1 MSAVPF
7 NPRKYAAARW
17 TECGRIYPT
26 LDCWGFVRAVLR
38 ECAGVDVAEF
48 CGATAKTMTKKFNC
62 AVAEFE
68 ELPARVAPNHAVC
81 CFFTP
86 AGALCHVGIVE
97 GGRVWQ
103 LDKNRGLISDPTEKF
118 FRPSVKFFMHKELK
132 NASKDI

>member
-17 TECGRIYPT
+17 VECGRIYPC

-38 ECAGVDVAEF
+38 ECAGVFVAEF
-48 CGATAKTMTKKFNC
+48 CGDTAKSMDKNFNL
-62 AVAEFE
+62 AVGDFE
-68 ELPARVAPNHAVC
+68 EVTGNIPNHAVC

-86 AGALCHVGIVE
+86 AGALCHVGVVE
-97 GGRVWQ
+97 NGRVWQ

>member
-17 TECGRIYPT
+17 VECGRIYPC

-48 CGATAKTMTKKFNC
+48 CGETAKTMTKNFNF
-62 AVAEFE
+62 AVCDFE
-68 ELPARVAPNHAVC
+68 EIRSNIPNHAVC

-86 AGALCHVGIVE
+86 AGALCHVGVVE
-97 GGRVWQ
+97 NGRVWQ
-103 LDKNRGLISDPTEKF
+103 LDKNRGLISDPTENF
-118 FRPSVKFFMHKELK
+118 FRPSVKFFLHKELK
-132 NASKDI
+132 KCE

>member
-1 MSAVPF
+1 MLVVPF

-38 ECAGVDVAEF
+38 ECAGIEVRAFSE
-48 CGATAKTMTKKFNC
+48 ATAKEMPKKFNS
-62 AVAEFE
+62 AVSEFE
-68 ELPARVAPNHAVC
+68 ELPARAAPNHAVV

-103 LDKNRGLISDPTEKF
+103 LDKNRGLISDPIVKF
-118 FRPSVKFFMHKELK
+118 FRPSVKFFLHKELK
-132 NASKDI
+132 NASKNF